1 MVCIINYWNTSRI
14 FFLIKFY
21 LDRSVLAVRNS
32 GALERMLDL
41 MADSKTSFDINEKIL
56 WAISNSLIDGLYIQ
70 LYTKI
75 LI

>member
-1 MVCIINYWNTSRI
+1 MITVSLHCLTYHV
-14 FFLIKFY
+14 IKFY